1 VSQAESEHGPM
12 RRVLGNFGLLL
23 RGRGVAAVMLLGA
36 TALMARGLGVVE
48 FGLVVLMQ
56 TYVLLIRGLFN
67 VKQFQAIIRY
77 GVPAIDA
84 NDTRTLRRLISIC
97 RRVDFRT
104 SLAATAVAAILAP
117 LLGPV
122 LGLNDE
128 QTVLLSIYSLV
139 LLTSANITDI
149 GILRLLDQFDTLGK
163 KEAVGPTV
171 RFFGVALAWWFDAT
185 LPAYV
190 AILAIAYITENFYLS
205 WCGRREYRARIG
217 AVPDGERISNAT
229 MAEFTGLRHFLW
241 ITYWQSNIDLI
252 PKHISVLLA
261 GWLLGP
267 ADAGLL
273 RLARQF
279 ASALAKPA
287 VLIRQVV
294 FLDLTRSWNQG
305 STDFKLVAYRTAV
318 AGGSIGTLFVLAG
331 YFFGESLLDALVGA
345 EFVAAAPLLTLLLL
359 AATFEL
365 IASSLRAAAYAIGY
379 AGHVLRLSVV
389 SAAIY
394 VALFVVL
401 SSEMG
406 LVGAGLAACV
416 AAALPPV
423 IMALFIRGSL
433 RQPRA
438 PD

>member
-1 VSQAESEHGPM
+1 M

-67 VKQFQAIIRY
+67 VKQFQGIIRY

-84 NDTRTLRRLISIC
+84 NDTRTLRRLIGIC

-104 SLAATAVAAILAP
+104 TLAATTVAAILAP
-117 LLGPV
+117 LLGPMM
-122 LGLNDE
+122 GLNDD
-128 QTVLLSIYSLV
+128 QTFLLSIYSLV

-163 KEAVGPTV
+163 KEAVGPII
-171 RFFGVALAWWFDAT
+171 RFFGVALAWWLDAA

-190 AILAIAYITENFYLS
+190 AVLATAYIGENFYLS
-205 WCGRREYRARIG
+205 WCGRREYRTRIG
-217 AVPDGERISNAT
+217 AVPEGERISDAT
-229 MAEFTGLRHFLW
+229 MAEFSGLRHFLW

-267 ADAGLL
+267 SEAGLL

-279 ASALAKPA
+279 SSALAKPA

-294 FLDLTRSWNQG
+294 FLDLSRSWNQG
-305 STDFKLVAYRTAV
+305 SADFKLIAYRTAL

-331 YFFGESLLDALVGA
+331 YFFGESLLDVLVGA

-365 IASSLRAAAYAIGY
+365 ITSSLRSAAYAIGY
-379 AGHVLRLSVV
+379 AGHVLRLSIV

-394 VALFVVL
+394 VVLFVVL
-401 SSEMG
+401 SQAFG
-406 LVGAGLAACV
+406 LAGAGLAACV
-416 AAALPPV
+416 AAALPPIV
-423 IMALFIRGSL
+423 MALLIRGTL
-433 RQPRA
+433 RRPDA
-438 PD
+438 PG

>member
-1 VSQAESEHGPM
+1 M

-23 RGRGVAAVMLLGA
+23 RGRGVAAIMLLGA

-84 NDTRTLRRLISIC
+84 QDTRTLRRLIRIC
-97 RRVDFRT
+97 RRVDYRT
-104 SLAATAVAAILAP
+104 SITATILAMALAP

-122 LGLNDE
+122 MGLD
-128 QTVLLSIYSLV
+128 QDQVVMLTVYSLV

-163 KEAVGPTV
+163 KEAVGPTI
-171 RFFGVALAWWFDAT
+171 RFFGVAWAWWLDAA

-190 AILAIAYITENFYLS
+190 AILAIAYVSENFYLS

-217 AVPDGERISNAT
+217 AVPEGERISDAT
-229 MAEFTGLRHFLW
+229 MAEFSGLRHFLW

-267 ADAGLL
+267 SDAGLL

-279 ASALAKPA
+279 SSALAKPA

-294 FLDLTRSWNQG
+294 FLDLSRSWNEG
-305 STDFKLVAYRTAV
+305 SADFKLVAYRTAV
-318 AGGSIGTLFVLAG
+318 AGGGIGSLFVLAG
-331 YFFGESLLDALVGA
+331 YFFGESLLDTLVGA

-365 IASSLRAAAYAIGY
+365 IASSLRSAAYAIGY
-379 AGHVLRLSVV
+379 ASHVLRLSVV

-394 VALFVVL
+394 LTLFVVL

-406 LVGAGLAACV
+406 LTGAGMAACV
-416 AAALPPV
+416 AAALPPI
-423 IMALFIRGSL
+423 IMALLIRGSL
-433 RQPRA
+433 RQPGA
-438 PD
+438 PG